1 MEVLSDDLKGVLKRV
16 FGYQDFRGDQE
27 KVIKGVLAGQ
37 DQVVIMPTGA
47 GKSLCYQIPAII
59 NEGLTLVIS
68 PLIALMK
75 DQVGALKANGVQAE
89 ALNSSLDLD
98 GVKAVAH
105 EIEQE
110 RLKLLYVSPERAVSD
125 KFLQFIKSKK
135 VDLIAIDEA
144 HCVSIW
150 GNDFRPEYTQ
160 LTRLTQLFPN
170 TPCMALTATADYAT
184 RVDIQKQLQIEEAA
198 VHFSSFERENIHIEV
213 RPSINRVDQI
223 KRYLLNHAKQA
234 GVIYCLSRKSTE
246 SLAKKLQD
254 IGIKA
259 APYHARLDRK
269 ERDRV
274 QEAFQADEIQVVCAT
289 IAFGM
294 GIDKSNIRFVI
305 HYNLPKNVEAYYQE
319 IGRAGRDG
327 RPSEAILFAGF
338 NDVATFR
345 KMIDEGE
352 ASEAFKRVQTQ
363 KLDRIWE
370 FAQASNC
377 RTNFILNYFGE
388 ITTEPCGHCDNCK
401 QPPETFDG
409 KEISQMAL
417 SAVVRSGERVGVQ
430 LLADIL
436 RGSFRLEVREGGFD
450 KIKTFGVG
458 RDIPRVHWLQYIV
471 QLANH
476 GAISIDYTQNA
487 RLVITP
493 YGWRILKNEEGIRLS
508 APRDYTK
515 NTTPK
520 TTSRRLSKSE
530 LFRMGLLEHMK
541 NWRGKEA
548 RKEKVSP
555 VHIFSDQALEDIAD
569 QCPIFVRQL
578 SAIDGFSLLK
588 MKKFGKPI
596 LSAIHSYIKLQ
607 KHKKSFKGKTVLD
620 TLILYQKGKLAKQI
634 AEQRELSIRTVYK
647 HIAELIQMDENI
659 KVLDFV
665 TQAQIDKVGALRQQH
680 GDLIPEKLAEYI
692 PEVIGLG
699 QIELIFAYLD
709 HYAAKVSSGK

>member
-1 MEVLSDDLKGVLKRV
+1 MSDDLKGVLKRV
-16 FGYQDFRGDQE
+16 FGYQAFRGDQE
-27 KVIKGVLAGQ
+27 KVIKGILGGQ

-47 GKSLCYQIPAII
+47 GKSLCYQIPAILK
-59 NEGLTLVIS
+59 EGLTLVIS

-75 DQVGALKANGVQAE
+75 DQVEALKANGVAAA
-89 ALNSSLDLD
+89 ALNSSLDAD

-105 EIEQE
+105 EIEQG
-110 RLKLLYVSPERAVSD
+110 RLKLLYVSPERAVSPR
-125 KFLQFIKSKK
+125 FLSFMEHKQ

-160 LTRLTQLFPN
+160 LTRLTDLFPS

-184 RVDIQKQLQIEEAA
+184 RLDIQKQLGIEDAA
-198 VHFSSFERENIHIEV
+198 VHVSSFERENIHIEV
-213 RPSINRVDQI
+213 RPAINRVDQI
-223 KRYLLNHAKQA
+223 KRYLLNHPNQA
-234 GVIYCLSRKSTE
+234 GVVYCLSRKSTE
-246 SLAKKLQD
+246 SLSKKLQE

-259 APYHARLDRK
+259 AAYHARLDRK

-327 RPSEAILFAGF
+327 KPSEAILFAGF

-345 KMIDEGE
+345 KMIDEGG
-352 ASEAFKRVQTQ
+352 ADEAFKRVQTQ

-388 ITTEPCGHCDNCK
+388 ITTQACGHCDNCK
-401 QPPETFDG
+401 HPPETFDG
-409 KEISQMAL
+409 LEIAQMAL
-417 SAVVRSGERVGVQ
+417 SAIVRSKESVGVQ

-436 RGSFRLEVREGGFD
+436 RGSFRLEVREGGYD
-450 KIKTFGVG
+450 KIKTFGIG

-493 YGWRILKNEEGIRLS
+493 YGWRILKSEEGIQLS

-520 TTSRRLSKSE
+520 ASSKRLSKSE
-530 LFRMGLLEHMK
+530 LFRMGLYEHMK
-541 NWRGKEA
+541 NWRASEA

-555 VHIFSDQALEDIAD
+555 VHVFSDQALNDIAD
-569 QCPIFVRQL
+569 QCPLFVGQL
-578 SAIDGFSLLK
+578 KAIDGFSVLK
-588 MKKFGKPI
+588 MKKFGGAV
-596 LSAIHSYIKLQ
+596 LAAVHAFLNLQ
-607 KHKKSFKGKTVLD
+607 KHKKSFKGKTLLE
-620 TLILYQKGKLAKQI
+620 TLLLYQKGQTAKQI
-634 AEQRELSIRTVYK
+634 AEQRGIAVRTVLK
-647 HIAELIQMDENI
+647 HMADLIRLEENI
-659 KVLDFV
+659 KILDFV
-665 TQAQIDKVGALRQQH
+665 SQQEIDKVDALKKQH

-692 PEVIGLG
+692 PELIGLG
-699 QIELIFAYLD
+699 EIELILAYLD
-709 HYAAKVSSGK
+709 HYESKISSGK

>member
-1 MEVLSDDLKGVLKRV
+1 MEVLSDDIRDVLKRV
-16 FGYQDFRGDQE
+16 FGYQSFRGDQE
-27 KVIKGVLAGQ
+27 KVIKGVLAGN

-59 NEGLTLVIS
+59 NPGLTLVIS

-75 DQVGALKANGVQAE
+75 DQVGALKANGVPAE

-125 KFLQFIKSKK
+125 KFLQFIQGKK
-135 VDLIAIDEA
+135 IDLIAIDEA

-170 TPCMALTATADYAT
+170 SPCMALTATADFAT

-198 VHFSSFERENIHIEV
+198 VHVSSFERENIHIEV

-223 KRYLLNHAKQA
+223 KRYLLNHPNQA
-234 GVIYCLSRKSTE
+234 GVVYCLSRKSTE
-246 SLAKKLQD
+246 SLSKKLRE

-259 APYHARLDRK
+259 APYHARLERK

-327 RPSEAILFAGF
+327 KPSEAILFAGF

-352 ASEAFKRVQTQ
+352 ADSAFKQVQTQ

-388 ITTEPCGHCDNCK
+388 ISTQPCGHCDNCK
-401 QPPETFDG
+401 NPPETFDG
-409 KEISQMAL
+409 QEIAQMAL
-417 SAVVRSGERVGVQ
+417 SAVVRCKERVGVQ

-436 RGSFRLEVREGGFD
+436 RGSFRLEVREGGYD
-450 KIKTFGVG
+450 KIKTFGIG

-487 RLVITP
+487 RLLITP
-493 YGWRILKNEEGIRLS
+493 YGWKILKSEAGIQLS

-520 TTSRRLSKSE
+520 ASNKRLSKTE
-530 LFRMGLLEHMK
+530 LFRMGLFEHMK
-541 NWRGKEA
+541 NWRASEA

-555 VHIFSDQALEDIAD
+555 VHVFSDQALNDIAD
-569 QCPIFVRQL
+569 QCPLFVGQL
-578 SAIDGFSLLK
+578 KAIDGFSVLK
-588 MKKFGKPI
+588 MKKFGGAV
-596 LSAIHSYIKLQ
+596 LAAVHAFLNLQ
-607 KHKKSFKGKTVLD
+607 KHKKSFKGKTLLE
-620 TLILYQKGKLAKQI
+620 TLFLYQKGQSAKQI
-634 AEQRELSIRTVYK
+634 AEQRGIAVRTVLK
-647 HIAELIQMDENI
+647 HMADLIRLEENI
-659 KVLDFV
+659 KILDFV
-665 TQAQIDKVGALRQQH
+665 SQQEIDKVDALRKQH

-692 PEVIGLG
+692 PELIGLG
-699 QIELIFAYLD
+699 EIELILAYLD
-709 HYAAKVSSGK
+709 HYESKISSGK